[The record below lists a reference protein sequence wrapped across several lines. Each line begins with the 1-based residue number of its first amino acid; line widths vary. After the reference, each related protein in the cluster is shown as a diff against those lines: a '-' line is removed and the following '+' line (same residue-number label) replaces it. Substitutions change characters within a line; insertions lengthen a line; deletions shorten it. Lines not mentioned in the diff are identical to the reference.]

1 MFKHVKELADFANS
15 KTSPDGSRRYYTASG
30 EAYPSVTTV
39 LSVLSRQ
46 AIMEW
51 RQRVETRKP
60 IR

>member
-30 EAYPSVTTV
+30 EHTLPSQQYSASYRVKP
-39 LSVLSRQ
+39 LWNGDSVL
-46 AIMEW
+46 
-51 RQRVETRKP
+51 ETRKP